1 MTTLIEFINEKQHD
15 FPFATGEL
23 TRLLHDIGIAAKIVH
38 REINLAGLTQ
48 NMGYEGGENI
58 QGERQKKLDVF
69 ANRHFIKALQ
79 TGSQVCAIASEE
91 NEKIVVFD
99 NPYSKVGKYVVAM
112 DPLDGSSNIEVN
124 IPVGTIFSIYRRK
137 TNQGEPATEEDLLQ
151 PGKEIVAAGYI
162 LYGSSTMLV
171 YSTGNGVNGFTY
183 DNSVGLFLL
192 SNPNIKIPENG
203 KIYSINEANYIY
215 FPEGIK
221 KYIKYCQVDDPTTNR
236 PYTSRYV
243 GSLVSDFHRNLLVGG
258 IYMYPGNLKNPTG
271 KLRLLYECAPI
282 AFLAEQAG
290 GRASDGFHNI
300 MDVKPETIHQRSSF
314 IVGSEKMVNTV
325 EQSMNQYSQ
334 DFKKILEEEEGII
347 VV

>member
-1 MTTLIEFINEKQHD
+1 MKTLIEFINEKQHD
-15 FPFATGEL
+15 FPFATGDL

-38 REINLAGLTQ
+38 REINMAGLTQ
-48 NMGYEGGENI
+48 NMGYQGGENV

-91 NEKIVVFD
+91 NEKMVVFD
-99 NPYSKVGKYVVAM
+99 NPYSKIGKYVVAM

-137 TNQGEPATEEDLLQ
+137 TNQGEPVADKDILQ

-192 SNPNIKIPENG
+192 SNPDIRIPSKGN
-203 KIYSINEANYIY
+203 IYSINEANYIY

-221 KYIKYCQVDDPTTNR
+221 KYIKHCQEDDPATNR
-236 PYTSRYV
+236 PFKSRYV
-243 GSLVSDFHRNLLVGG
+243 GSLVSDFHRSLLVGG
-258 IYMYPGNLKNPTG
+258 VFMYPGNLKNPVG

-282 AFLAEQAG
+282 AFLAKQAG
-290 GRASDGFHNI
+290 GRAIDGFHEVLNI
-300 MDVKPETIHQRSSF
+300 VPQTIHQRSSF
-314 IVGSEKMVNTV
+314 IVGSTEMVDVV
-325 EQSMNQYSQ
+325 ESFMDKYSQ
-334 DFKKILEEEEGII
+334 DFRETLVEEG
-347 VV
+347 VTEA

>member
-137 TNQGEPATEEDLLQ
+137 TNQGEPATEEEDATSKPSSSPLNDFLQ
-151 PGKEIVAAGYI
+151 
-162 LYGSSTMLV
+162 
-171 YSTGNGVNGFTY
+171 
-183 DNSVGLFLL
+183 
-192 SNPNIKIPENG
+192 
-203 KIYSINEANYIY
+203 
-215 FPEGIK
+215 
-221 KYIKYCQVDDPTTNR
+221 
-236 PYTSRYV
+236 
-243 GSLVSDFHRNLLVGG
+243 
-258 IYMYPGNLKNPTG
+258 
-271 KLRLLYECAPI
+271 
-282 AFLAEQAG
+282 
-290 GRASDGFHNI
+290 RASPYLPVPLRGPLASLTDGEYI
-300 MDVKPETIHQRSSF
+300 P
-314 IVGSEKMVNTV
+314 MVCP
-325 EQSMNQYSQ
+325 
-334 DFKKILEEEEGII
+334 DFVPFDLVACKEN
-347 VV
+347 